1 MDLVLSNHA
10 ADVGAIPPSDLD
22 SSSVHQTW
30 YLGIDFGTTHL
41 SAVLFDQTHQK
52 LYPIYWVLQPQAE
65 SGSIRSF
72 RLPTIAYFAPEQV
85 IQPETLHSPAS
96 VGFNALTLASEH
108 QTLAIQAVEAAQ
120 ATNLSG
126 VLLANFK
133 SCLRIGILPS
143 FPLVSERDIAL
154 QWSDQQQLPLS
165 WVQQALQALLATLA
179 PDRVQTATASSALNS
194 YPLIQAEGLAPE
206 KLQTALSDLKG
217 VVLGYPV
224 NWSDT
229 YSFNLREAVLGAGL
243 VAQPDQIIFVEDAI
257 AALLSELPQ
266 AKGEA
271 ALLPPVFWQH
281 RTVNGVPIGGQEATW
296 RGGTLVVDAGATK
309 TDLALVNLGTHQQ
322 NLSYTDFS
330 LRSLAYAGLA
340 IDQDIICQLLYP
352 QWTSAADRSHP
363 FFKAASYLF
372 HPSLTLP
379 LPADPDLR
387 TRHRFQQRLE
397 GSPLGRNLLEAA
409 RHLKKILQQ
418 QEQFVFELD
427 HQRWTVQRQEL
438 ESKIY
443 VPYIQRLNRE
453 LNALLSYTGLS
464 TPAIQQVVCTGGT
477 GSLPVLIQ
485 WLKQKLPNAA
495 IVQDAYTEQAAPSRT
510 ALGLAIVPLYTPVLD
525 LSRQQYSD
533 YFLLREVLRTVPNEA
548 LPLGRIMQLL
558 EQQGINTRACQF
570 RILALLEGHLPPGLV
585 PSQNDAALLT
595 NEARQDPD
603 YRAITA
609 TAPFIKHGN
618 QTYQPNVEQC
628 DRLRQYLEQRL
639 QGAYQQLEEPLIVDL
654 GIPISTKN

>member
-1 MDLVLSNHA
+1 MQRV
-10 ADVGAIPPSDLD
+10 
-22 SSSVHQTW
+22 W

-41 SAVLFDQTHQK
+41 SAVLFDQTHRK
-52 LYPIYWVLQPQAE
+52 LYPIYWVTQSQTEPD
-65 SGSIRSF
+65 STRSF

-85 IQPETLHSPAS
+85 VQPDTLQAPAA
-96 VGFNALTLASEH
+96 VGFSALTLASEH
-108 QTLAIQAVEAAQ
+108 QALAVQAVEATQ

-126 VLLANFK
+126 VLLSNFK
-133 SCLRIGILPS
+133 TCLRIGILPS
-143 FPLVSERDIAL
+143 FPQTSEQDVAL
-154 QWSDQQQLPLS
+154 QWSDQQQFPLS

-179 PDRVQTATASSALNS
+179 PDRVQMANASPALNS
-194 YPLIQAEGLAPE
+194 QHSLIQAEGLNPE
-206 KLQTALSDLKG
+206 MLQIALSNLQG
-217 VVLGYPV
+217 VILGYPI

-229 YSFNLREAVLGAGL
+229 YSFNLREAILGAGL
-243 VAQPDQIIFVEDAI
+243 VAQPEQIVLVEDAI

-271 ALLPPVFWQH
+271 ALLPPSFWQH
-281 RTVNGVPIGGQEATW
+281 RIVNGVSTGGQEAIW

-309 TDLALVNLGTHQQ
+309 TDLALVNLGTQQQ

-330 LRSLAYAGLA
+330 FRSLAYAGLA
-340 IDQDIICQLLYP
+340 IDHDIICQLLYP
-352 QWTSAADRSHP
+352 QWASAADRSHP

-379 LPADPDLR
+379 LPADPDPR

-397 GSPLGRNLLEAA
+397 GSPLGRNLLEVA
-409 RHLKKILQQ
+409 RHLKRILQQ

-464 TPAIQQVVCTGGT
+464 TPAIQQVICTGGT
-477 GSLPVLIQ
+477 GNHPVLIQ

-510 ALGLAIVPLYTPVLD
+510 AFGLAIVPLYTSVLD

-533 YFLLREVLRTVPNEA
+533 YFLLREVLRTIPNEA

-558 EQQGINTRACQF
+558 EQQGVNTRACQF

-639 QGAYQQLEEPLIVDL
+639 QGAYQQLEEPLTVDL
-654 GIPISTKN
+654 GIPSNRTN